1 MTKLQTGL
9 KYFSPTLVCTVRRT
23 RRTAL
28 ENQRITLTYI
38 YREYCT
44 TKRTVLF
51 PPSSSHI
58 RRFRGTAPACLFPQ
72 IVSLSISFWNL
83 ENSAAAKSWYGFF
96 SVADRECHSWPSS
109 FVSSRTLETP
119 PSPRLA
125 LRK

>member
-1 MTKLQTGL
+1 MAKLQTGL

-28 ENQRITLTYI
+28 GNQRITLTYI
-38 YREYCT
+38 YREYR
-44 TKRTVLF
+44 TKKEPFLF
-51 PPSSSHI
+51 PPSSSHV

-83 ENSAAAKSWYGFF
+83 AYSAAAKSWYGFF
-96 SVADRECHSWPSS
+96 SVAGRECHSWLSS
-109 FVSSRTLETP
+109 FVSWRTLEIL